1 MGKTMKINCLG
12 GGPGSMYFAIL
23 MKKSCPDARVTIY
36 EQNRHDD
43 TFGFGVVFSDK
54 TMEGF
59 READEPTSRAIEQCF
74 EHWDD
79 IDIHAKGHVLKSTGH
94 GFAGMSRVKMLNLM
108 QERCREL
115 GIRMKFEQR
124 IRRPESLLDCDL
136 LYAADG
142 VNSVARDAWSDK
154 FRPKVDFRPNR
165 FVWLGSDFNF
175 PAFTFHFIENEHG
188 LWRTHCYRYAQ
199 DMSTVIIEC
208 TDETFRNTG
217 LEVTDEDA
225 TAAYVADFMR
235 PHIGDAGIIKN
246 RSHWR
251 QFPNIT
257 CENWTFDNVVLAGD
271 AVHTAHFSIGS
282 GTKLAMEDAI
292 ALHDAILDAGEVAR
306 GLAQYEE
313 AYKPQVESLQRSA
326 RVSQRWFEEAERY
339 YDNLE
344 PIQFGFSLLTRSLRI
359 SHGNLRLRDADY
371 VDSVDAWFSAG
382 ATIQSGIDL
391 PTEPAL
397 PPMFTP
403 YKLRDMVLENRI
415 VVSPMC
421 QYSAEDGMPDD
432 WHLVHLGSRAMGG
445 AGLVIAEMTNVSA
458 EGRISPGCTGLYRD
472 AHVAGWKR
480 VTDFVHRHTRSKIAL
495 QLGHAGRK
503 GSTTVLWE
511 GFDEPLPDGNWPIMA
526 ASPLPYKP
534 HSQMPKEM
542 DRADM
547 DAVVADY
554 RAAARRAEAAG
565 FDMLEVHMAHG
576 YLLNTFISPLTN
588 IRTDKYGGSLENR
601 MMFPL
606 EVFRAVREEWPDEK
620 PVSVRI
626 SAHDW
631 KDGGMTPP
639 DAVAVANL
647 LYAAGA
653 DIIDVSSG
661 QVVSDEEPQ
670 YGRLFQ
676 TPFAE
681 RIRLE
686 LHKPTMAVGAISS
699 YEDVNSIIAGGRA
712 DLCVIA
718 RAHLFDPY
726 WTRHAAYELDQIGYG
741 KVEWPKQYDTLNRGY
756 VWRFDTVEN

>member
-1 MGKTMKINCLG
+1 MKINCLG
-12 GGPGSMYFAIL
+12 GGPGSLYFAIL
-23 MKKSCPDARVTIY
+23 MKKSFPDAQIAIH

-43 TFGFGVVFSDK
+43 TFGFGVVFSDR

-59 READEPTSRAIEQCF
+59 READAPTHEAIMRSF

-79 IDIHAKGHVLKSTGH
+79 IDIHIKGQVLKSTGH
-94 GFAGMSRVKMLNLM
+94 GFAGMSRVKMLLLM
-108 QERCREL
+108 QDRCREL
-115 GIRMKFEQR
+115 GIEMRFEER
-124 IRRPESLLDCDL
+124 IDDPETLRDCDL

-142 VNSVARDAWSDK
+142 VNSVARERWADR
-154 FRPKVDFRPNR
+154 FGPKLDFPPNR
-165 FVWLGSDFNF
+165 FVWLGSNFNF
-175 PAFTFHFIENEHG
+175 PAFTFHFIESDHG
-188 LWRTHCYRYAQ
+188 LWRTHCYRYVQ
-199 DMSTVIIEC
+199 DMSTLIIEC
-208 TDETFRNTG
+208 SDETFANTG
-217 LEVTDEDA
+217 LDATDEDA
-225 TAAYVADFMR
+225 TVAYVADLMR
-235 PHIGDAGIIKN
+235 PYIGDAKIVKN

-251 QFPNIT
+251 QFPNIS
-257 CENWTFDNVVLAGD
+257 CDNWSFDNVVLAGD

-282 GTKLAMEDAI
+282 GTKLAMEDSI
-292 ALHDAILDAGEVAR
+292 ALHGAILETGDIGK

-313 AYKPQVESLQRSA
+313 TYKPQVESLQRSA
-326 RVSQRWFEEAERY
+326 RVSQRWFEETERY

-371 VDSVDAWFSAG
+371 VESVDKWFATG
-382 ATIQSGIDL
+382 AANRSGVNL
-391 PTEPAL
+391 PDGPPP

-403 YKLRDMVLENRI
+403 FKLRDMVLDNRV

-421 QYSAEDGMPDD
+421 QYSADDGMPDD

-445 AGLVIAEMTNVSA
+445 AGLVIAEMTNVSR
-458 EGRISPGCTGLYRD
+458 EGRISPGCTGIYSD
-472 AHVAGWKR
+472 SHVAGWR
-480 VTDFVHRHTRSKIAL
+480 RIADYVHRYTRAKIGL

-503 GSTTVLWE
+503 GSTTLLWD

-534 HSQMPKEM
+534 HSQVPREM

-547 DAVVADY
+547 DRVVEEYRQAAV
-554 RAAARRAEAAG
+554 RAEQAG

-576 YLLNTFISPLTN
+576 YLLNTFVSPLTN
-588 IRTDKYGGSLENR
+588 IRTDDYGGSLENR
-601 MMFPL
+601 MRFPL
-606 EVFRAVREEWPDEK
+606 EVFRAVREVWPAEK
-620 PVSVRI
+620 PISVRI

-631 KDGGMTPP
+631 KAGGTTPP
-639 DAVAVANL
+639 DAVEVANL

-653 DIIDVSSG
+653 DIIDASSG
-661 QVVSDEEPQ
+661 QVVSDEVPE

-686 LHKPTMAVGAISS
+686 LDRPTMAVGAISS
-699 YEDVNSIIAGGRA
+699 YEDANSILAGGRA

-718 RAHLFDPY
+718 RAHLYDPY
-726 WTRHAAYELDQIGYG
+726 WTRHAAYEMDQIGYG
-741 KVEWPKQYDTLNRGY
+741 KVEWPPQYDTLNRGY
-756 VWRFDTVEN
+756 VWRFDTPEN

>member
-1 MGKTMKINCLG
+1 MKINCLG

-23 MKKSCPDARVTIY
+23 MKKSYPDAQITIY
-36 EQNRHDD
+36 EQNKNDD
-43 TFGFGVVFSDK
+43 TFGFGVVFSDQ

-59 READEPTSRAIEQCF
+59 READEPTYEAITNSF

-79 IDIHAKGHVLKSTGH
+79 IDIYFKGEVLKSTGH
-94 GFAGMSRVKMLNLM
+94 GFAGMSRVKMLILM

-115 GIRMKFEQR
+115 GIDMHFEHR
-124 IRRPESLLDCDL
+124 IDNPEDLRDCDL

-142 VNSVARDAWSDK
+142 VNSVARDHWKSE
-154 FRPKVDFRPNR
+154 FGPNLDFRPNR

-175 PAFTFHFIENEHG
+175 PAFTFHFIESEHG
-188 LWRTHCYRYAQ
+188 LWRTHCYRYVQ

-208 TDETFRNTG
+208 TDETFANTG
-217 LEVTDEDA
+217 LGITDEDA
-225 TAAYVADFMR
+225 TVDYVSNMLR
-235 PHIGDAGIIKN
+235 PYIGDSKIIKN

-257 CENWTFDNVVLAGD
+257 CDTWHFDNVVLAGD

-292 ALHDAILDAGEVAR
+292 ALHDALTTEGDVAK
-306 GLAQYEE
+306 GLARYEE
-313 AYKPQVESLQRSA
+313 VYKPEVESLQRSA
-326 RVSQRWFEEAERY
+326 NVSQRWFEEAERY
-339 YDNLE
+339 YDTLD

-359 SHGNLRLRDADY
+359 SHGNLRLRDEEY
-371 VDSVDAWFSAG
+371 VSSVDEWFAG
-382 ATIQSGIDL
+382 QAANQSGVNL
-391 PTEPAL
+391 PTDPPP

-403 YKLRDMVLENRI
+403 FKLRDMVLENRI

-421 QYSAEDGMPDD
+421 QYSAEKGVPDD

-445 AGLVIAEMTNVSA
+445 AGLVIAEMTDVSE
-458 EGRISPGCTGLYRD
+458 EGRISPGCTGIYSD
-472 AHVAGWKR
+472 EHVTAWKR
-480 VTDFVHRHTRSKIAL
+480 VTDFVHQHTKAKIGL

-503 GSTTVLWE
+503 GSTTLLWD
-511 GFDEPLPDGNWPIMA
+511 GFDEPLPEGNWPIMA

-534 HSQMPKEM
+534 QSQVPKEM

-547 DAVVADY
+547 DQTLADY
-554 RAAARRAEAAG
+554 AAATERAEAAG

-588 IRTDKYGGSLENR
+588 VRTDEYGGSLENR
-601 MMFPL
+601 MRFPL
-606 EVFRAVREEWPDEK
+606 EVFQAVRDKWPEGK
-620 PVSVRI
+620 PISVRI

-631 KDGGMTPP
+631 KDGGVTPP
-639 DAVAVANL
+639 DAVKIAEM
-647 LYAAGA
+647 LYDAGA
-653 DIIDVSSG
+653 DIVDVSSG

-676 TPFAE
+676 TPFSE

-686 LHKPTMAVGAISS
+686 LDKPTMAVGAISS
-699 YEDVNSIIAGGRA
+699 FEDANSILAGGRA

-726 WTRHAAYELDQIGYG
+726 WTRHAAYELDWVGYG
-741 KVEWPKQYDTLNRGY
+741 KVEWPKQYDTLNRDY
-756 VWRFDTVEN
+756 VWRFDTTEKG

>member
-1 MGKTMKINCLG
+1 MKINCLG

-23 MKKSCPDARVTIY
+23 MKKSYPDAQITIY
-36 EQNRHDD
+36 EQNKHDD
-43 TFGFGVVFSDK
+43 TFGFGVVFSDQ

-59 READEPTSRAIEQCF
+59 RDADESTYQSITNSF

-79 IDIHAKGHVLKSTGH
+79 IDIHIKGQVLKSTGH
-94 GFAGMSRVKMLNLM
+94 GFAGMSRVKMLLLM
-108 QERCREL
+108 QDRCREL
-115 GIRMKFEQR
+115 GIDMKFEHR
-124 IRRPESLLDCDL
+124 IDNPEELRDCDL

-142 VNSVARDAWSDK
+142 VNSVAREHWASEFK
-154 FRPKVDFRPNR
+154 PNLDFRPNR
-165 FVWLGSDFNF
+165 FVWLGSDYNF
-175 PAFTFHFIENEHG
+175 PAFTFHFIESEHG
-188 LWRTHCYRYAQ
+188 LWRTHCYRYEA
-199 DMSTVIIEC
+199 DLSTLIIEC
-208 TDETFRNTG
+208 TDDTFANTG

-225 TAAYVADFMR
+225 TVDYVANMMR
-235 PHIGDAGIIKN
+235 PYIGDAKIIKN

-257 CENWTFDNVVLAGD
+257 CEKWTFDNVVLAGD
-271 AVHTAHFSIGS
+271 GVHTAHFSIGS

-292 ALHDAILDAGEVAR
+292 ALHGALIEKGNVPD
-306 GLAQYEE
+306 GLAQYE
-313 AYKPQVESLQRSA
+313 ATYKPEVESLQRSA
-326 RVSQRWFEEAERY
+326 NVSQKWFEEAERY
-339 YDNLE
+339 YEELD

-359 SHGNLRLRDADY
+359 SHGNLRLRDQDY
-371 VDSVDAWFSAG
+371 VDSVDKWFAG
-382 ATIQSGIDL
+382 EAANQSGVNL
-391 PTEPAL
+391 PEDPPP

-403 YKLRDMVLENRI
+403 FKLRDMVLDNRI

-421 QYSAEDGMPDD
+421 QYSSENGVPDD

-445 AGLVIAEMTNVSA
+445 AGLVIAEMTNVSE
-458 EGRISPGCTGLYRD
+458 EGRISPGCTGIYND
-472 AHVAGWKR
+472 EHVTAWKR
-480 VTDFVHRHTRSKIAL
+480 VTDFVHKHTKSKIAL

-503 GSTTVLWE
+503 GSTTLLWD
-511 GFDEPLPDGNWPIMA
+511 GFDEPLPEGGWGIMA

-534 HSQMPKEM
+534 HSQVPKEM

-547 DAVVADY
+547 DQVVADY
-554 RAAARRAEAAG
+554 AAATQRAESAG

-588 IRTDKYGGSLENR
+588 QRSDEYGGSLENR
-601 MMFPL
+601 MRFPL
-606 EVFRAVREEWPDEK
+606 EVFNAVRAAWPEGK
-620 PVSVRI
+620 PISVRI
-626 SAHDW
+626 SANDW
-631 KDGGMTPP
+631 KEGGVTPA
-639 DAVAVANL
+639 DAVPLAQM
-647 LYAAGA
+647 LYDAGA

-686 LHKPTMAVGAISS
+686 LEKPTMAVGAISS
-699 YEDVNSIIAGGRA
+699 FEDANSILAGGRA

-726 WTRHAAYELDQIGYG
+726 WTRHAAYELDWIGYE

-756 VWRFDTVEN
+756 VWRFDTAEK

>member
-1 MGKTMKINCLG
+1 MKINCLG

-23 MKKSCPDARVTIY
+23 MKKSYPDAQITIY
-36 EQNRHDD
+36 EQNKHDD
-43 TFGFGVVFSDK
+43 TFGFGVVFSDQ

-59 READEPTSRAIEQCF
+59 RDADEPTYHAITNSF

-79 IDIHAKGHVLKSTGH
+79 IDIHIKGEVLKSTGH
-94 GFAGMSRVKMLNLM
+94 GFAGMSRVKMLILM

-115 GIRMKFEQR
+115 GIEMKFEHR
-124 IRRPESLLDCDL
+124 IDNPEELRDCDL

-142 VNSVARDAWSDK
+142 VNSIARDQWSSEFK
-154 FRPKVDFRPNR
+154 PNLDFRPNR

-175 PAFTFHFIENEHG
+175 SAFTFHFIESEHG
-188 LWRTHCYRYAQ
+188 LWRTHCYRYEQ
-199 DMSTVIIEC
+199 DRSTLIIEC
-208 TDETFRNTG
+208 TDDTFQNTG
-217 LEVTDEDA
+217 IGITDEDA
-225 TAAYVADFMR
+225 TVDYVANMLR
-235 PHIGDAGIIKN
+235 PYIGDAMIIKN

-257 CENWTFDNVVLAGD
+257 AETWTFDNVVLAGD

-292 ALHDAILDAGEVAR
+292 ALHGALIDTGNVPD
-306 GLAQYEE
+306 GLARYE
-313 AYKPQVESLQRSA
+313 ATYKPEVESLQRSA
-326 RVSQRWFEEAERY
+326 NVSQRWFEEAERY
-339 YDNLE
+339 YDTLD
-344 PIQFGFSLLTRSLRI
+344 PIQFGFSVLTRSLRI
-359 SHGNLRLRDADY
+359 SHGNLRLRDEGY
-371 VDSVDAWFSAG
+371 VDSVDKWFASQA
-382 ATIQSGIDL
+382 ANQSGVNL
-391 PTEPAL
+391 PEDPPP

-421 QYSAEDGMPDD
+421 QYSADNGVPDD

-445 AGLVIAEMTNVSA
+445 AGLIIAEMTNVSE
-458 EGRISPGCTGLYRD
+458 EGRISPGCTGIYSD
-472 AHVAGWKR
+472 EHVSAWKR
-480 VTDFVHRHTRSKIAL
+480 VTDFVHEHTKSKISL

-503 GSTTVLWE
+503 GSTTLLWD

-526 ASPLPYKP
+526 ASPMPYKP
-534 HSQMPKEM
+534 QSQVPKEM

-547 DAVVADY
+547 DQVVADY
-554 RAAARRAEAAG
+554 TAATERAEAAG

-576 YLLNTFISPLTN
+576 YLLNTFVSPLTN
-588 IRTDKYGGSLENR
+588 QRTDEYGGSLENR
-601 MMFPL
+601 MRFPL
-606 EVFRAVREEWPDEK
+606 EVFRAVREKWPEGK
-620 PVSVRI
+620 PISVRI
-626 SAHDW
+626 SANDW
-631 KDGGMTPP
+631 KDGGTTPV
-639 DAVAVANL
+639 DAVPIADM

-661 QVVSDEEPQ
+661 QVVSDEEPE

-676 TPFAE
+676 TPFSE

-686 LHKPTMAVGAISS
+686 LGKPTMAVGGISS
-699 YEDVNSIIAGGRA
+699 FEDANSILAGGRA

-726 WTRHAAYELDQIGYG
+726 WTRHAAYELDWVGYG
-741 KVEWPKQYDTLNRGY
+741 KVEWPKQYDTLNRNY
-756 VWRFDTVEN
+756 VWRFDSAEK

>member
-23 MKKSCPDARVTIY
+23 MKKSCPDARITIY

-59 READEPTSRAIEQCF
+59 READEPTSRAIEHCF

-79 IDIHAKGHVLKSTGH
+79 IDIHVKGHVLKSTGH

-115 GIRMKFEQR
+115 GIDMKFEQR
-124 IRRPESLLDCDL
+124 IRHPESLLDCDL

-142 VNSVARDAWSDK
+142 VNSVARDIWSDR

-235 PHIGDAGIIKN
+235 PYIGDAGIIKN

-257 CENWTFDNVVLAGD
+257 CENWTFDNVVLTGD

-292 ALHDAILDAGEVAR
+292 ALHDAILDAGDVAR

-339 YDNLE
+339 HDNLE

-382 ATIQSGIDL
+382 AAIQSGIDL
-391 PTEPAL
+391 PTEPAP

-480 VTDFVHRHTRSKIAL
+480 VTDFVHKHTRSKIAL

-511 GFDEPLPDGNWPIMA
+511 GFDEPLPDGNWPIIA
-526 ASPLPYKP
+526 ASSLPYKP
-534 HSQMPKEM
+534 HSQIPKEM

-601 MMFPL
+601 MTFPL

-631 KDGGMTPP
+631 KDGGITPP
-639 DAVAVANL
+639 GAVAVADL

-726 WTRHAAYELDQIGYG
+726 WTRHAAYELDQIGYS

-756 VWRFDTVEN
+756 IWRFDTVEN